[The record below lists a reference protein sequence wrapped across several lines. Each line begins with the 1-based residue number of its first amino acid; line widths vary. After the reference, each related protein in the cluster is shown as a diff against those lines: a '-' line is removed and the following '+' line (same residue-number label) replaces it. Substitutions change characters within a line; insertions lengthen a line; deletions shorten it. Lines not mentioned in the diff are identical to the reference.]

1 MTATEFNKK
10 IKGVFKPLKRK
21 FYFGRHKF
29 YTPYFTPW
37 NFNES
42 VITIRKVG
50 NEPMVRRLK
59 NFTVGNHW
67 VGIGW
72 PFKIQTV
79 HVGFKDKFNTPRF
92 EWMPSFQIWF
102 FKWQFVVYWE
112 APVESIVSRDSYF
125 EQALW
130 YLFYFDEYGSDGPNI
145 ELAEKHWEWR
155 DSEGNSTWNDN
166 YLI

>member
-1 MTATEFNKK
+1 MTATEFNNK

-37 NFNES
+37 NFNENI
-42 VITIRKVG
+42 ITIRKVG

-59 NFTVGNHW
+59 TFTVGNYW
-67 VGIGW
+67 VGLGW

-79 HVGFKDKFNTPRF
+79 HVGWKDKFNTPRF
-92 EWMPSFQIWF
+92 EWMPSFQVWF
-102 FKWQFVVYWE
+102 FKWQFVIYWDV
-112 APVESIVSRDSYF
+112 PVEGRVAEDEYF

-130 YLFYFDEYGSDGPNI
+130 YLFYYEEYGSDEPKI
-145 ELAEKHWEWR
+145 ELAEKEWGWR
-155 DSEGNSTWNDN
+155 DSEGNSTWNKK
-166 YLI
+166 YLL